1 MPTIRNCIA
10 LLLLSLPAVLAQN
23 VNEEHSRRYKVGIAQ
38 RAFSPAADYNWR
50 GAQTHALITT
60 VWYPADSAVDEQP
73 QWLGNPQA
81 PFARLGKAAPDASLA
96 PSPARFPLIVL
107 SHGTGGSA
115 LMMAWLGT
123 ELAAHGYIAAAVNHP
138 GNNALEPYTTQ
149 GFLLWWE
156 RAKDLSNVIDQ
167 MLVDK
172 TFGSRIDSKQIG
184 AAGFSLGGYT
194 MIEIAG
200 GITQLSL
207 YRDFCKSPQAD
218 GICVSPPEFPGLVE
232 KFAKIEE
239 LSAND
244 PEMQASLRRAGD
256 SFRDPR
262 VRAVFAM
269 APALG
274 VGFRSD
280 SLDKISIPVA
290 IVAGTADKNVPIA
303 SSAQVFAKH
312 IPRAQLTLLPGVG
325 HYIFLAACANQGK
338 KSRPELCVDDSGIDR
353 EAIHAK
359 TAGLAVQFFSI
370 HLR

>member
-1 MPTIRNCIA
+1 MTVIRSYIV
-10 LLLLSLPAVLAQN
+10 LLSLSIPAVVAQN
-23 VNEEHSRRYKVGIAQ
+23 AHDKNSHRYKVGITQ

-60 VWYPADSAVDEQP
+60 VWYPAGSAADERP

-81 PFARLGKAAPDASLA
+81 PFARLGKAAPDAALA
-96 PSPARFPLIVL
+96 QSPARFPLIVL

-138 GNNALEPYTTQ
+138 GNNALEAYTTE

-156 RAKDLSNVIDQ
+156 RAKDLSNVVDQ
-167 MLVDK
+167 MLADK
-172 TFGSRIDSKQIG
+172 TFGSQIDPKRIG

-200 GITQLSL
+200 GITQPSL
-207 YRDFCKSPQAD
+207 YRDFCKSQQAD
-218 GICVSPPEFPGLVE
+218 GLCVSPPEFPGLVE
-232 KFAKIEE
+232 KFEKIEE

-244 PEMQASLRRAGD
+244 PEMQASLRRASD
-256 SFRDPR
+256 SFHDPR

-274 VGFRSD
+274 VGFRPD

-312 IPRAQLTLLPGVG
+312 IPHAQLSLLPGVG
-325 HYIFLAACANQGK
+325 HYTFLAACADQGK
-338 KSRPELCVDDSGIDR
+338 KSRPDLCVDDAGIDR

-359 TAGLAVQFFSI
+359 TVDLAVHFLSI